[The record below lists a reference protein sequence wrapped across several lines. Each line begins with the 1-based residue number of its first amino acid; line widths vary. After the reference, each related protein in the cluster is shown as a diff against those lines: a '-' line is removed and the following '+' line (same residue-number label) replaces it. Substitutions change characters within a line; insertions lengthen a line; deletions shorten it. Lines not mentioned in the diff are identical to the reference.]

1 MKKSMKALFMA
12 SMLPVM
18 MLMAAVTLTS
28 CEGMLDAIFG
38 EWSRPTNQQ
47 NNEPIEDE
55 IEAAQIREAV
65 ALLEEAQ
72 KEGSITTM
80 YFTVSG
86 TDYEATFKK
95 VGTEFVLQELK
106 STKAATR
113 AGDDLEAKLELIEVE
128 DDGDDEG
135 DDDDGD
141 EEGDDDDE
149 GDDGDDDG
157 DDGDDDDEDD
167 PDEWYY
173 VDDSSEGDGGAGAGT
188 RSNEIHKVS
197 GTRGNVPVNLG
208 MPVAS
213 NQMMHFTVTSK
224 TTGEML
230 INFHTNMGNSETMAE
245 CVTGTVSTI
254 VHHSISVNG
263 KTRTLGSGDKECKI
277 MLPNGN
283 MVILKHKNDEKWNT
297 LIKKHKK
304 FSATK
309 KYVMYDRKYW
319 VLKNGNAVKRSAKVK
334 YSNYTSST
342 KVSGLSLST
351 NVNKNKY
358 SNNIDN
364 NNFRK
369 GDKIR
374 VKVKFDN
381 ESEGAKMRDAFGI
394 KDATSSVSVR
404 KIEGNKNVFEIE
416 AIEEPTGNAE
426 LKEFSVT
433 FTYKDYDNVAKS
445 IIFTGYIKLDKS
457 SDQVTAEINELYA
470 KSVDFIVINAAIS
483 EWQIHDLVGDF
494 LGSAT
499 TLTETY
505 AKPLAEKVC
514 KEKKL
519 GGVVLFMGGNDT
531 NGYDFYVISDDSNSK
546 THLAFDDAI
555 PAAWEGLT
563 LFYVKKS
570 TSSSSSEL

>member
-1 MKKSMKALFMA
+1 MKKSLKALFMA

-18 MLMAAVTLTS
+18 MLMAVVTLTS
-28 CEGMLDAIFG
+28 CEGMLDDIFG

-47 NNEPIEDE
+47 NNEPTEDE

-128 DDGDDEG
+128 DYGDDEG

-167 PDEWYY
+167 PDDGTRWYD
-173 VDDSSEGDGGAGAGT
+173 VGDSSEGDGGAGAGT

-213 NQMMHFTVTSK
+213 NQMMHLTVTIKS
-224 TTGEML
+224 TGKKLVESY
-230 INFHTNMGNSETMAE
+230 TNMGNSETMAE
-245 CVTGTVSTI
+245 CVTGTVSN

-283 MVILKHKNDEKWNT
+283 MVILKHKNSDEKWNT

-351 NVNKNKY
+351 NVYKNKY

-369 GDKIR
+369 GDKIC

-381 ESEGAKMRDAFGI
+381 ESKGAKMRDAFGI

-445 IIFTGYIKLDKS
+445 IIFTGYIKTS
-457 SDQVTAEINELYA
+457 NQFIAEG
-470 KSVDFIVINAAIS
+470 
-483 EWQIHDLVGDF
+483 Q
-494 LGSAT
+494 
-499 TLTETY
+499 
-505 AKPLAEKVC
+505 
-514 KEKKL
+514 
-519 GGVVLFMGGNDT
+519 
-531 NGYDFYVISDDSNSK
+531 
-546 THLAFDDAI
+546 
-555 PAAWEGLT
+555 
-563 LFYVKKS
+563 
-570 TSSSSSEL
+570 

>member
-1 MKKSMKALFMA
+1 MNKSLKALFMA

-28 CEGMLDAIFG
+28 CEGTLDDIFG

-47 NNEPIEDE
+47 NNEPTEDE

-65 ALLEEAQ
+65 AMLEEAQ

-135 DDDDGD
+135 DYDDGD
-141 EEGDDDDE
+141 EDGDD
-149 GDDGDDDG
+149 DDGDDDG
-157 DDGDDDDEDD
+157 DDEEGDDDEEDD
-167 PDEWYY
+167 PDDGTTWYD
-173 VDDSSEGDGGAGAGT
+173 VDDSSDEDGGSGADT

-197 GTRGNVPVNLG
+197 GTRGNVPVDLG

-213 NQMMHFTVTSK
+213 NQEMHFTVTSK

-263 KTRTLGSGDKECKI
+263 KTRTLGSGDMECKI

-283 MVILKHKNDEKWNT
+283 MVILKHKNSDEKWNT

-304 FSATK
+304 FSAK
-309 KYVMYDRKYW
+309 KYVMYDKKYW

-334 YSNYTSST
+334 HSNYTSST

-374 VKVKFDN
+374 VKVKFDK

-433 FTYKDYDNVAKS
+433 FTYKDYDNVSKS
-445 IIFTGYIKLDKS
+445 IIFTGYVRSI
-457 SDQVTAEINELYA
+457 TEEINALYA
-470 KSVDFIVINAAIS
+470 NLESRHDIIKDMIS
-483 EWQIHDLVGDF
+483 NMLISGLVGDF

-499 TLTETY
+499 TINETY
-505 AKPLAEKVC
+505 AKALAEKIC
-514 KEKKL
+514 TEKNL
-519 GGVVLFMGGNDT
+519 GGVVLFMGGDET
-531 NGYDFYVISDDSNSK
+531 NGYDFYVISGDSKSK
-546 THLAFDDAI
+546 THLAFDAAI
-555 PAAWEGLT
+555 PATWEGLK
-563 LFYVKKS
+563 LFYVSK
-570 TSSSSSEL
+570 

>member
-1 MKKSMKALFMA
+1 MKKSLKALFMA

-28 CEGMLDAIFG
+28 CEGMLDDIFG

-47 NNEPIEDE
+47 NNEPTEDE

-149 GDDGDDDG
+149 GDDGDD
-157 DDGDDDDEDD
+157 GDDDDEDD
-167 PDEWYY
+167 PDDGTTWYY
-173 VDDSSEGDGGAGAGT
+173 VGDSSEGDGGAGAGT

-213 NQMMHFTVTSK
+213 NQMMHFTVTIKS
-224 TTGEML
+224 TGKKLVESY
-230 INFHTNMGNSETMAE
+230 TNMGNSETMAE
-245 CVTGTVSTI
+245 CVTGTVSN

-283 MVILKHKNDEKWNT
+283 MVILKHKNSDEKWNT

-374 VKVKFDN
+374 VKVKFDK

-433 FTYKDYDNVAKS
+433 FTYKDYDKNGKD
-445 IIFTGYIKLDKS
+445 INFTGYIILDKT

-470 KSVDFIVINAAIS
+470 KLGNNVIDIKDGIDAGMQISMLVCDILESAATI
-483 EWQIHDLVGDF
+483 
-494 LGSAT
+494 
-499 TLTETY
+499 TETY
-505 AKPLAEKVC
+505 AKPLAEKIC
-514 KEKKL
+514 TEKSL
-519 GGVVLFMGGNDT
+519 SGLVLFMGGNDT
-531 NGYDFYVISDDSNSK
+531 KGYDFYVINGDSKSK
-546 THLAFDDAI
+546 IHYASTAAI
-555 PAAWEGLT
+555 PAEWKPLQ
-563 LFYVKKS
+563 LFHVSK
-570 TSSSSSEL
+570 